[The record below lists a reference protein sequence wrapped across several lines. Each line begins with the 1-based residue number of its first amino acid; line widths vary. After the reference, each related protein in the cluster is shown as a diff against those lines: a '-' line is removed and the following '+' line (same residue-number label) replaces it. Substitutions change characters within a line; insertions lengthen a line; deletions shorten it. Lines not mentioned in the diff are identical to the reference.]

1 MKYSKLAH
9 CAAFGAT
16 VLFAA
21 CNGTSNVAS
30 TPATHPPLGDKPSV
44 QLVIANASGKTIS
57 PVVSNPDQCWTI
69 DPPFPTV
76 AAGTDSQAVTLVA
89 DQCDPQMSVSYG
101 SGGQDKHCTLDVY
114 YSSASRTYSWIVEQ
128 GSATKCTASTTA
140 NGALFTY
147 ALK

>member
-1 MKYSKLAH
+1 MRYSKLVR
-9 CAAFGAT
+9 CAALGAT
-16 VLFAA
+16 MLFAA

-57 PVVSNPDQCWTI
+57 PVVANPDGCWTI
-69 DPPFPTV
+69 EPPFPTV
-76 AAGTDSQAVTLVA
+76 AAGGDSQAVTLEA

-101 SGGQDKHCTLDVY
+101 SGSKFCALDLY